1 MIEAENKFLYIVSMS
16 ARAAAYG
23 QAQAMVLG
31 MIAKRTE
38 QKNYDNAD
46 LFRVRCRLNQRM
58 NNAYRRLDA
67 LHKQY
72 EELRAKK

>member
-1 MIEAENKFLYIVSMS
+1 MIDQDNKFLDIIKMS

-23 QAQAMVLG
+23 QAQAMVLDL
-31 MIAKRTE
+31 IVKRTE

-46 LFRVRCRLNQRM
+46 LFRMRCRLNQRM

-67 LHKQY
+67 LHRQY
-72 EELRAKK
+72 EELKKK